1 MRDRLFINLD
11 YRESMLCEWDDKNI
25 LGMHMLETKD
35 IFLLATALG
44 LDTPQDIQGKK
55 DGYVRLSYIKTYH
68 KALLASIL
76 LGIEDNHDKIDKFAN
91 EEVNYNEAERCAE
104 SGFKKL
110 KEMIDAADGD
120 MELLEKRVFSHLNML
135 YQKNVASNL

>member
-1 MRDRLFINLD
+1 MRDRLFINLK
-11 YRESMLCEWDDKNI
+11 YREGMLKKWDEENI

-44 LDTPQDIQGKK
+44 LNEPKEIDGKK

-68 KALLASIL
+68 KSLIASIL
-76 LGIEDNHDKIDKFAN
+76 LGLEENRENVDAFAN
-91 EEVNYNEAERCAE
+91 ADVNYDEAERCAE
-104 SGFKKL
+104 SGFIKL
-110 KEMIDAADGD
+110 KEMIESAGGD
-120 MELLEKRVFSHLNML
+120 MELLEKRIFSQLNML

>member
-1 MRDRLFINLD
+1 MRDRLFINLN
-11 YRESMLCEWDDKNI
+11 YRDPMLNDWDEKNI

-44 LDTPQDIQGKK
+44 LDDPQDIQGKK

-68 KALLASIL
+68 KALMASIL
-76 LGIEDNHDKIDKFAN
+76 LGLEENHDRIDEFAN
-91 EEVNYNEAERCAE
+91 EDVNYDEAERCAE

-110 KEMIDAADGD
+110 KEMIDSAGGD
-120 MELLEKRVFSHLNML
+120 MELLEKRIFAQLNML
-135 YQKNVASNL
+135 YQKNVASNI

>member
-1 MRDRLFINLD
+1 MRDRLNINLN
-11 YRESMLCEWDDKNI
+11 YRELMINEWDEKNI

-44 LDTPQDIQGKK
+44 LDTPEDIQGKK
-55 DGYVRLSYIKTYH
+55 DGYVRSSYIRTYQ
-68 KALLASIL
+68 KALMASIL
-76 LGIEDNHDKIDKFAN
+76 LGLEENREKVDEYAN
-91 EEVNYNEAERCAE
+91 EDVNYDEAERCAE

-110 KEMIDAADGD
+110 KEMIDSADGD
-120 MELLEKRVFSHLNML
+120 MELLEKRIFSHLNML

>member
-1 MRDRLFINLD
+1 MRDRLFINLN
-11 YRESMLCEWDDKNI
+11 YRDSMLSEWDEKNV

-44 LDTPQDIQGKK
+44 LEAPQDIQGKK

-68 KALLASIL
+68 KALMASIF
-76 LGIEDNHDKIDKFAN
+76 LGLEENRDRIDEFAN
-91 EEVNYNEAERCAE
+91 EDVNYDEAERCAE
-104 SGFKKL
+104 TGFLKL
-110 KEMIDAADGD
+110 KEMIDSAEGD
-120 MELLEKRVFSHLNML
+120 AELLEKRIFSQLNML

>member
-1 MRDRLFINLD
+1 MRDRLFINLN
-11 YRESMLCEWDDKNI
+11 YRDSMLREWDEKNI

-44 LDTPQDIQGKK
+44 LDDPKDIQGKK

-76 LGIEDNHDKIDKFAN
+76 LGLEENRDKIDDFAN
-91 EEVNYNEAERCAE
+91 EDVNYDEAERCAE

-110 KEMIDAADGD
+110 KEMIDSAGGD
-120 MELLEKRVFSHLNML
+120 MALLEKRIFSQLNML